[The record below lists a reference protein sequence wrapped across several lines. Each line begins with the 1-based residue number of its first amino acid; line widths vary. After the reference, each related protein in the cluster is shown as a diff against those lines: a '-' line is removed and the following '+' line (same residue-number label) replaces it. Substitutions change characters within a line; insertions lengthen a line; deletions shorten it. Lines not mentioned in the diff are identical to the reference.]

1 MQQSISFSLIIIPLC
16 QTKLENSSLNVI
28 SFSVKS
34 SPARFSPPRPER
46 SFQNVS
52 GKAFTSSVG
61 KIVSNHLWQGFHLLG
76 REIVSSLLWQ
86 GFDFIDREDRSKPS
100 LARLSPPRPGRS
112 FSNLLMQGFHLLDR
126 KSDASCNS
134 LRRYSF
140 WLKTPYTGYG
150 ALVETPDFRQYNK
163 NRRIEA
169 WIGRFGSVFVHELS
183 LFHGC

>member
-61 KIVSNHLWQGFHLLG
+61 RSFQAFSGKALTSSIGKIVPNLLWQGFHLL
-76 REIVSSLLWQ
+76 
-86 GFDFIDREDRSKPS
+86 DRE
-100 LARLSPPRPGRS
+100 
-112 FSNLLMQGFHLLDR
+112 
-126 KSDASCNS
+126 SDQSCNS
-134 LRRYSF
+134 LWSYAF
-140 WLKTPYTGYG
+140 WQKTPYTGYG

-163 NRRIEA
+163 NRRIET
-169 WIGRFGSVFVHELS
+169 WIGRFESCLS
-183 LFHGC
+183 MN

>member
-1 MQQSISFSLIIIPLC
+1 MSDLLLRGFDLLDRADRSKTSL
-16 QTKLENSSLNVI
+16 
-28 SFSVKS
+28 
-34 SPARFSPPRPER
+34 ARLSPPRSGR
-46 SFQNVS
+46 SFQTIS
-52 GKAFTSSVG
+52 GKAFTSSTG
-61 KIVSNHLWQGFHLLG
+61 QIVF
-76 REIVSSLLWQ
+76 
-86 GFDFIDREDRSKPS
+86 KPS

-150 ALVETPDFRQYNK
+150 TLVETPDFRQYNK

-169 WIGRFGSVFVHELS
+169 WIGRFESVFVHELS